1 MLMVG
6 FLESQGQAELAQ
18 TIVRRY
24 AAEQKTDNYSVKN
37 MQYNSKETVNDDQGN
52 L

>member
-1 MLMVG
+1 MVG

-24 AAEQKTDNYSVKN
+24 AAEQKTDNYSVKKKRN
-37 MQYNSKETVNDDQGN
+37 IILKK